1 MCAWYRKAEVDSRG
15 KHRHHCGLASE
26 APPKPEKTRKPKRD
40 RSAQRNERKNRMNKN
55 KGKK

>member
-1 MCAWYRKAEVDSRG
+1 MCAWYRKAEADSRG
-15 KHRHHCGLASE
+15 KHNFHCGLASE

-40 RSAQRNERKNRMNKN
+40 RSAQRNERKNRMNRN